1 MKMRVIF
8 AVKNTTKAVV
18 NKKANVMNMK
28 PKKIQA
34 CTGLQPMTLAT
45 SMQFF
50 TSSSRKQTKSWS
62 FCWFLVKPFSDK

>member
-28 PKKIQA
+28 PKKNS
-34 CTGLQPMTLAT
+34 GLYGT
-45 SMQFF
+45 STHDPCDIDVVLYQL
-50 TSSSRKQTKSWS
+50 T
-62 FCWFLVKPFSDK
+62 